1 MRTLLLTVTQ
11 FALGCLLSGFCVF
24 YIRSASIIAS
34 WPFLLFMAAIFIGNE
49 YFRRYHSRL
58 VFVALLFFFTL
69 YSYAILLVP
78 VVWGHI
84 GPLAFLASGVIAVL
98 LFFLYMQAL
107 AGLGHERYRGARRQI
122 AWGMAIITLLINLF
136 YFLKVFPPLPLVLT
150 QAGVYHHV
158 ERMDGDFQV
167 SQEEVPAR
175 WRNLFGTYP
184 VMHIQ
189 HGGKLY
195 LFSAVFAPRGLTTHI
210 LHEWQWLNPAGR
222 DWITQQRVDLGIR
235 GGRESGFRSYSVKSA
250 PGPGEWRVNIETA
263 DGRAIGRVR
272 FSVEEQA
279 VPPAVITKILK

>member
-1 MRTLLLTVTQ
+1 
-11 FALGCLLSGFCVF
+11 
-24 YIRSASIIAS
+24 
-34 WPFLLFMAAIFIGNE
+34 
-49 YFRRYHSRL
+49 
-58 VFVALLFFFTL
+58 
-69 YSYAILLVP
+69 YAIMLVP
-78 VVWGHI
+78 MVVARI
-84 GPLAFLASGVIAVL
+84 GTIPFLASGGVALGI
-98 LFFLYMQAL
+98 FFCYMQAL
-107 AGLGHERYRGARRQI
+107 ARLGHDRYAGARRQI
-122 AWGMAIITLLINLF
+122 AIGMAVITIVTNAF